1 MILDGETYI
10 TILEA
15 KVLVEQGRRHDNE
28 VRPQSSLGHWPPAPV
43 AQPEAVPGAPFGIVV

>member
-43 AQPEAVPGAPFGIVV
+43 AQPEAVPGAPFGIVA